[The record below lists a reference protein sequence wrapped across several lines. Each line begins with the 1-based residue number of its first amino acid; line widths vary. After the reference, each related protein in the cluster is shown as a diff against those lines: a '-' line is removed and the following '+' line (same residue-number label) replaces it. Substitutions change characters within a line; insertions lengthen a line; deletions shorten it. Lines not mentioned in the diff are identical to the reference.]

1 MAAEPIDN
9 CTADQ
14 EKPVVNRTVLAEKL
28 ARLTAILQGYGSVL
42 VAFSGGVDSSLLL
55 KVAIDTLGERV
66 AAFTEASP
74 LHQSWE
80 LAEARE
86 LAQQLGVRH
95 IVIETDEL
103 ANPEFAA
110 NPANRCYLCKQEI
123 YGGAIRIAG
132 ELGLAVI
139 ADGSNLD
146 DLQDYRPGRKAL
158 EELNI
163 KSPLLEAG
171 LSKDE
176 IRTASRDL
184 GLPTWNRQPL
194 ACLASRFPYGTTI
207 TTGRLRQVEA
217 CETFLRSE
225 GFAIFRVRYHDDTAR
240 IEVGS
245 ADIARLAA
253 SPQRERVVAH
263 FKAAGFTYVAVDLE
277 GFRSGSMNELL
288 YNPGSIEEGNER

>member
-1 MAAEPIDN
+1 MSR
-9 CTADQ
+9 TALD
-14 EKPVVNRTVLAEKL
+14 TKL
-28 ARLTAILQGYGSVL
+28 AKLVAILQGYGSVL

-55 KVAIDTLGERV
+55 KVAVDTLGERA

-86 LAQQLGVRH
+86 LAEQFGVRH
-95 IVIETDEL
+95 IIIESNEL

-110 NPANRCYLCKQEI
+110 NPVNRCYLCKQEI
-123 YGGAIRIAG
+123 YGGAIRVAG

-158 EELNI
+158 EELQI

-171 LSKDE
+171 LTKDE
-176 IRTASRDL
+176 IRAASRQL

-194 ACLASRFPYGTTI
+194 ACLASRFPYGTPI
-207 TTGRLRQVEA
+207 TTQKLRQVEA
-217 CETFLRSE
+217 CETFLRNE
-225 GFAIFRVRYHDDTAR
+225 GFTLFRVRYHDDTAR
-240 IEVGS
+240 IEVS
-245 ADIARLAA
+245 SSDIARLAA
-253 SPQRERVVAH
+253 APLRERVVAH

-277 GFRSGSMNELL
+277 GFRSGSMNEGL
-288 YNPGSIEEGNER
+288 